1 MKCKQRFIRLFAAI
15 TLGIAAVSFSMTGIN
30 EAVTHSELRQ
40 KNPFSCSLT
49 GESSA
54 PLSEP
59 LFNISEISQTASHP
73 LAFLFQIMFI
83 LFLISPP
90 IIALM
95 LCLIWK
101 ELKERNKMK

>member
-15 TLGIAAVSFSMTGIN
+15 TLGIAAVSFSTTAIN
-30 EAVTHSELRQ
+30 DAVPQLESQRNSFSELTSETSTPLSHTTFAVT
-40 KNPFSCSLT
+40 
-49 GESSA
+49 
-54 PLSEP
+54 
-59 LFNISEISQTASHP
+59 EISQTTSHP
-73 LAFLFQIMFI
+73 LAFLFQILFF

>member
-15 TLGIAAVSFSMTGIN
+15 TLCIAAVSFSTTAIN
-30 EAVTHSELRQ
+30 DTVPHNKSQKNSFSELT
-40 KNPFSCSLT
+40 SET
-49 GESSA
+49 SA
-54 PLSEP
+54 PLSHTT
-59 LFNISEISQTASHP
+59 FGVTEISQTASHP
-73 LAFLFQIMFI
+73 LAFLFQILFF

>member
-15 TLGIAAVSFSMTGIN
+15 TLAVAAVSFSTTVPPN
-30 EAVTHSELRQ
+30 ESQRNVFSELT
-40 KNPFSCSLT
+40 SET
-49 GESSA
+49 SA
-54 PLSEP
+54 PLNHTTFGVTE
-59 LFNISEISQTASHP
+59 FSQTASHP
-73 LAFLFQIMFI
+73 LAFLFQILFL

>member
-15 TLGIAAVSFSMTGIN
+15 TLGIAAVSFSTTAIN
-30 EAVTHSELRQ
+30 DAVPQLESQRNSFSELT
-40 KNPFSCSLT
+40 SET
-49 GESSA
+49 SA
-54 PLSEP
+54 PLSHP
-59 LFNISEISQTASHP
+59 TFGVTEISQTASHP
-73 LAFLFQIMFI
+73 LAFLFQILFF

-101 ELKERNKMK
+101 ELKKRNEMK

>member
-1 MKCKQRFIRLFAAI
+1 MKCKQRFIRLFAAM
-15 TLGIAAVSFSMTGIN
+15 TLGIAAVSFSITGADK
-30 EAVTHSELRQ
+30 AVTHSELQ
-40 KNPFSCSLT
+40 TNSLSCFPSET
-49 GESSA
+49 YAPPSA
-54 PLSEP
+54 AT
-59 LFNISEISQTASHP
+59 FAVTEISQTASHP
-73 LAFLFQIMFI
+73 LAFLFQILFI